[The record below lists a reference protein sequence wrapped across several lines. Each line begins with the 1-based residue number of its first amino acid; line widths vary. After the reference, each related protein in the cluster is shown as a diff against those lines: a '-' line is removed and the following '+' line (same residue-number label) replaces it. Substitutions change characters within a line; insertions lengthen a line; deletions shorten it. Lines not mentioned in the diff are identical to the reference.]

1 MQKIRKDKF
10 YRKSVLSIDQF
21 TPDSFNHVFSE
32 ASSLIAE
39 HERGV
44 VHNDLNGKIVTLL
57 FYEPS
62 SRTFSSFC
70 SAAKRMG
77 AQTLE
82 YQNPTSTSSY
92 VKGET
97 MEDTI
102 RVFANYSDCI
112 VMRHFTTGI
121 VKKLA
126 KIIDVPMINAGD
138 GSGEHPTQALLDM
151 FTLHRRFGRLHN
163 LKGLIAGD
171 LLYGRTVHSLIKG
184 LGKYQGN
191 TLYLLAPEKLKL
203 PLYVEKEIKR
213 LKIKVEYIK
222 DEKDIPKDCHFWYW
236 TRVQK
241 ERFSDPE
248 EYEKLKNSFIITP
261 RLLKQRGNADM
272 VIMHPLPRIGEIDIK
287 IDKDPRALYLSTQV
301 KNGMY
306 IRMAL
311 LKLVLG

>member
-1 MQKIRKDKF
+1 MQKIKKDQF
-10 YRKSVLSIDQF
+10 SNRSILSIDQF
-21 TPDSFNHVFSE
+21 TPDSFNRVFNE
-32 ASSLIAE
+32 ASALINE

-44 VHNDLNGKIVTLL
+44 IHHELNGKIVTLL

-62 SRTFSSFC
+62 SRTFSSFS

-77 AQTLE
+77 AQTVE
-82 YQNPTSTSSY
+82 YQNPTTTSSY

-121 VKKLA
+121 VKKLSRM
-126 KIIDVPMINAGD
+126 IDIPMINAGD

-191 TLYLLAPEKLKL
+191 TLYLLAPERLKL
-203 PLYVEKEIKR
+203 PPYVEKEIKKM
-213 LKIKVEYIK
+213 KIKIEYIK
-222 DEKDIPKDCHFWYW
+222 DEKSIPKDCNFWYW

-248 EYEKLKNSFIITP
+248 EYEKLKKSFVITP
-261 RLLKQRGNADM
+261 SLLKQKGNANM

-306 IRMAL
+306 VRMAL

>member
-1 MQKIRKDKF
+1 MQKIKKDQF
-10 YRKSVLSIDQF
+10 SNRSILSIDQF
-21 TPDSFNHVFSE
+21 TPDSLNYLFSE
-32 ASSLIAE
+32 ASALITE
-39 HERGV
+39 HKRGV
-44 VHNDLNGKIVTLL
+44 VHHNLNGKIVTLL

-62 SRTFSSFC
+62 SRTFSSFS

-77 AQTLE
+77 AQTVE

-121 VKKLA
+121 VKKLSRM
-126 KIIDVPMINAGD
+126 IDIPMINAGD

-151 FTLHRRFGRLHN
+151 FTIHRRFGRLHN

-184 LGKYQGN
+184 LGMFQGN
-191 TLYLLAPEKLKL
+191 TLYLLAPERLRL
-203 PLYVEKEIKR
+203 PSYVANEIKK
-213 LKIKVEYIK
+213 LKIKTEYIK
-222 DEKDIPKDCHFWYW
+222 DDKSIPKDCNFWYW

-248 EYEKLKNSFIITP
+248 EYEQLRNSFIITP
-261 RLLKQRGNADM
+261 ALLRQKGNSEM

-287 IDKDPRALYLSTQV
+287 IDKDPRALYLSDQIR
-301 KNGMY
+301 NGMFV
-306 IRMAL
+306 RMAL
-311 LKLVLG
+311 LKLVLR